1 MNIFK
6 GFLISSIAMTTF
18 VGTDLILQNDSIHN
32 KVYAESY
39 NVTYKERDSQEERL
53 IVKFKNQI
61 DLPYEDGIE
70 KRIKNGDYDNNLKEL
85 FSENKELTLNRLFS
99 SVNPI
104 EIEKLSV
111 HSKSFANPSANNLLN
126 YYIVQAPNNIEIELL
141 LKKFETSPLVEEA
154 YIQEKQILTPPEIQ
168 LQDLSVNPYD
178 DPRFKNQGYLEAA
191 PKGINASHAW
201 SIKGGDGKGTTFV
214 DMEYGWL
221 LNHED
226 LVNKNIKLMSGQNI
240 SQHRAHGTSVLG
252 IVSSEDNQIG
262 NIGIAPKANVKVISQ
277 IRDNGI
283 YNTADAILSAV
294 HNLQSGDVLLLEAQ
308 ASYDGYGDKYL
319 PVEVHP
325 DIFDAIRVGAD
336 KGIIIIEAG
345 ANGSNDLDNFKD
357 RNGKKILN
365 RNSPDFKDSGA
376 IMVGAGSST
385 VPHKRLWFSNYGSRL
400 DVYGWGE
407 NVDTTSANPSQNT
420 TNLYT
425 STFSGTSSASPII
438 AGAATSIQGIAK
450 EHRGYPYTPAELR
463 NILSN
468 PNTGTQSQDPWN
480 DRIGVLP
487 DLKSILDNL
496 GFNSDIPNSSS
507 ILEGKQFAWSLKGIS
522 DFEFAKIN
530 FNKSTEE
537 MQVDLKSGIPHHY
550 FNETYASIKVQNAS
564 GKIVYNKN
572 IYGNQQQNAESQK
585 VSVKVGDYI
594 ELTHLE
600 GVHRATFTNVDN
612 SKQESFGKKAIYE
625 VTKEGLKKVEKM
637 PEATILDG
645 NQFAW
650 SLKGYSDRE
659 IAKVNYDKT
668 AEEMKIKL
676 EAGVP
681 HSYFAS
687 TYASIKVQN
696 SSGNV
701 IYNKEIEGNKQQNAE
716 SQTVPV
722 KIGDYIE
729 LTHIEG
735 EATKEKTRATLI
747 NLENNKN
754 ETIGKTARYQITK
767 EGLKKVEKM
776 PETTVL
782 DGNQFNWSL
791 KGYNDREIAKVE
803 YNKATEKMQIKLE
816 AGIPHSYFTSTYAS
830 IKVQN
835 SSGNILYNKEI
846 VGNRQQPA
854 ESQTVPVKVG
864 DYIEFTHIEGEAQ
877 KEKTRATL
885 TNLEN
890 NKQEFVGKKK
900 TYQVTPT
907 GLLLGNVNY

>member
-6 GFLISSIAMTTF
+6 GFLIASIAMTTF
-18 VGTDLILQNDSIHN
+18 LGTDQILPDDSIHN

-39 NVTYKERDSQEERL
+39 NATNKETDSNKRDSQEGQL
-53 IVKFKNQI
+53 IVKFKNEM

-70 KRIKNGDYDNNLKEL
+70 KRIKNGNYDNNLKKL
-85 FSENKELTLNRLFS
+85 FSENTELTLNRLFS

-104 EIEKLSV
+104 EIEKLSL
-111 HSKSFANPSANNLLN
+111 HSKSFANQSAENLLN

-154 YIQEKQILTPPEIQ
+154 YIQEKQILTPPEVQ
-168 LQDLSVNPYD
+168 LPGLSVNPYD

-226 LVNKNIKLMSGQNI
+226 LVNQNIKLMSGQNI

-277 IRDNGI
+277 IRDNGT

-294 HNLQSGDVLLLEAQ
+294 HNLQAGDILLLEAQ

-325 DIFDAIRVGAD
+325 DIFDAIRVGTD

-385 VPHKRLWFSNYGSRL
+385 VPHQRLWFSNYGSRL

-450 EHRGYPYTPAELR
+450 EHRGSPYTPAELR

-468 PNTGTQSQDPWN
+468 PNTGTKSQDPWN

-507 ILEGKQFAWSLKGIS
+507 ILEGNQFAWSLKGISDFEFAKINFNKSTEEMQIDLKAGVPHHYFNQTYASIKVQNATGKVVYNKDIYGNKQQNAESQKVPVKVGDYIELTHLEGVHRATLTNVDNSKQESFGKKAIYEVTKEGLKKVEKMPEATILDGNQFAWSLKGIS

-564 GKIVYNKN
+564 GKVVYNKD
-572 IYGNQQQNAESQK
+572 IYGNKQQNAESQK

-594 ELTHLE
+594 ELTHQE
-600 GVHRATFTNVDN
+600 GVHRATLTNVDN
-612 SKQESFGKKAIYE
+612 SKQESFGKKAMYE
-625 VTKEGLKKVEKM
+625 V
-637 PEATILDG
+637 
-645 NQFAW
+645 
-650 SLKGYSDRE
+650 
-659 IAKVNYDKT
+659 
-668 AEEMKIKL
+668 
-676 EAGVP
+676 
-681 HSYFAS
+681 
-687 TYASIKVQN
+687 
-696 SSGNV
+696 
-701 IYNKEIEGNKQQNAE
+701 
-716 SQTVPV
+716 
-722 KIGDYIE
+722 
-729 LTHIEG
+729 
-735 EATKEKTRATLI
+735 
-747 NLENNKN
+747 
-754 ETIGKTARYQITK
+754 TK

-782 DGNQFNWSL
+782 DGNQFAWSL

-846 VGNRQQPA
+846 VGNRQQAA
-854 ESQTVPVKVG
+854 ENQTVPVKVG

-890 NKQEFVGKKK
+890 SKQEFVGKKK

-907 GLLLGNVNY
+907 GLLIK

>member
-18 VGTDLILQNDSIHN
+18 VGTDLILQNDRIHN

-39 NVTYKERDSQEERL
+39 NVTYKETDSNKRDSQEEQL
-53 IVKFKNQI
+53 IVKFKNEI

-70 KRIKNGDYDNNLKEL
+70 KRIKDGNYDNNLKKL
-85 FSENKELTLNRLFS
+85 FSENTELTLNRLFS

-104 EIEKLSV
+104 EIEKLSL
-111 HSKSFANPSANNLLN
+111 HSKSFANQSANNLLN

-141 LKKFETSPLVEEA
+141 LKKFETSPLVEDA

-168 LQDLSVNPYD
+168 LPDLSVNPYD

-294 HNLQSGDVLLLEAQ
+294 HNLQAGDILLLEAQ

-325 DIFDAIRVGAD
+325 DIFDAIRVGTD

-357 RNGKKILN
+357 RNGKKILT

-450 EHRGYPYTPAELR
+450 EHRGSPYTPAELR

-468 PNTGTQSQDPWN
+468 PNTGTKSQDSWN

-496 GFNSDIPNSSS
+496 GFNPDIPNSSN
-507 ILEGKQFAWSLKGIS
+507 ILEGKQFEWSLKGIS

-530 FNKSTEE
+530 LNKSTEE
-537 MQVDLKSGIPHHY
+537 VQVDLKAGIPHHY

-564 GKIVYNKN
+564 GKVVYNKD
-572 IYGNQQQNAESQK
+572 IYGNKQQNAESQK
-585 VSVKVGDYI
+585 VPVKVGDYI

-600 GVHRATFTNVDN
+600 GVHRATLTNVDN
-612 SKQESFGKKAIYE
+612 SKQESFGKKSIYE
-625 VTKEGLKKVEKM
+625 ITKEGLKKVEKM

-650 SLKGYSDRE
+650 SLKGISDFE
-659 IAKVNYDKT
+659 FAKINFNKSK
-668 AEEMKIKL
+668 EEMQIDLK
-676 EAGVP
+676 AGIP
-681 HSYFAS
+681 HNYFNE

-696 SSGNV
+696 ASGKV
-701 IYNKEIEGNKQQNAE
+701 VYNKDIYGNKQQNAE
-716 SQTVPV
+716 SQKVPV
-722 KIGDYIE
+722 KVGDYIE
-729 LTHIEG
+729 LTHLEG
-735 EATKEKTRATLI
+735 VHRAIFTNI
-747 NLENNKN
+747 DNSKQESF
-754 ETIGKTARYQITK
+754 GKKSMYEVTK

-782 DGNQFNWSL
+782 DGNQFTWSL

-846 VGNRQQPA
+846 VGNRQQAA
-854 ESQTVPVKVG
+854 EIQTVPVKIG

-877 KEKTRATL
+877 KEKTRAL
-885 TNLEN
+885 LINLEN
-890 NKQEFVGKKK
+890 SKQEFMGKKR
-900 TYQVTPT
+900 TYQVTST
-907 GLLLGNVNY
+907 GLLIK

>member
-85 FSENKELTLNRLFS
+85 FSENKELTFNRLFS

-111 HSKSFANPSANNLLN
+111 HSKSFANQSANNLLN

-407 NVDTTSANPSQNT
+407 NVDTTSANPNQNT

-450 EHRGYPYTPAELR
+450 EHRGSPYTPAELR

-487 DLKSILDNL
+487 DLKSILNNL

-537 MQVDLKSGIPHHY
+537 MQVDLKAGIPHHY

-564 GKIVYNKN
+564 GKVVYNKD
-572 IYGNQQQNAESQK
+572 IYGNKQQNVESQK
-585 VSVKVGDYI
+585 VPVKVGDYI

-600 GVHRATFTNVDN
+600 GVHRATFTNIDN

-659 IAKVNYDKT
+659 IAKVDYDKT
-668 AEEMKIKL
+668 AEQMKVKL

-701 IYNKEIEGNKQQNAE
+701 LYNKEIVGNKQQNAE

-754 ETIGKTARYQITK
+754 ETIGKIARYQVTK
-767 EGLKKVEKM
+767 EGLKKVERK

-782 DGNQFNWSL
+782 DGNQFAWSL
-791 KGYNDREIAKVE
+791 KGYNDREIAKIE
-803 YNKATEKMQIKLE
+803 YNKTTEKMQIKLE

-835 SSGNILYNKEI
+835 LSGNILYNKEI
-846 VGNRQQPA
+846 VGNRQQSA
-854 ESQTVPVKVG
+854 ESQTVSVKVG

-890 NKQEFVGKKK
+890 SKQEFVGKKK

-907 GLLLGNVNY
+907 GLLMK

>member
-1 MNIFK
+1 MGNKSKYKTKRILVATATLTIIASGMTSSSDVFAEETQQQKNLSTSLQSEKSVKSENRTFTVPGK
-6 GFLISSIAMTTF
+6 GDVEVLKQQERKSMAFSPYEPTGLYAKPNEQITINVEGNQDIQVYIGTYSYDASWREDSKIKSFTLKPGINTIQSPNGGMIYFYNKQQGGTIRTTITTG
-18 VGTDLILQNDSIHN
+18 GTTTPFFELGKHTKQDLINMLDQYQNAHAVEL
-32 KVYAESY
+32 KG
-39 NVTYKERDSQEERL
+39 ERVL
-53 IVKFKNQI
+53 ITATPARVKK
-61 DLPYEDGIE
+61 Y
-70 KRIKNGDYDNNLKEL
+70 
-85 FSENKELTLNRLFS
+85 
-99 SVNPI
+99 
-104 EIEKLSV
+104 
-111 HSKSFANPSANNLLN
+111 LLGSN
-126 YYIVQAPNNIEIELL
+126 TDPVQL
-141 LKKFETSPLVEEA
+141 LKKMDEATRIQDKVAGLSEEQVDKHYVHYVEENHSPDYYMYATSYRTA
-154 YIQEKQILTPPEIQ
+154 YVGDAIQYVLDINKFITDGWGPWHEAGHLRQQSPWKFYNMTEVQNNIYS
-168 LQDLSVNPYD
+168 LSVEKA
-178 DPRFKNQGYLEAA
+178 FNQPSNLEKSGIYPKAFQYLEQ
-191 PKGINASHAW
+191 
-201 SIKGGDGKGTTFV
+201 
-214 DMEYGWL
+214 
-221 LNHED
+221 
-226 LVNKNIKLMSGQNI
+226 VNKNYDEISDVFVKLVMLWQLQLAYGEDFYPKLHQLY
-240 SQHRAHGTSVLG
+240 RDMP
-252 IVSSEDNQIG
+252 SSE
-262 NIGIAPKANVKVISQ
+262 
-277 IRDNGI
+277 
-283 YNTADAILSAV
+283 
-294 HNLQSGDVLLLEAQ
+294 
-308 ASYDGYGDKYL
+308 L
-319 PVEVHP
+319 PQTDE
-325 DIFDAIRVGAD
+325 
-336 KGIIIIEAG
+336 
-345 ANGSNDLDNFKD
+345 N
-357 RNGKKILN
+357 KKQLFMI
-365 RNSPDFKDSGA
+365 
-376 IMVGAGSST
+376 
-385 VPHKRLWFSNYGSRL
+385 
-400 DVYGWGE
+400 
-407 NVDTTSANPSQNT
+407 
-420 TNLYT
+420 
-425 STFSGTSSASPII
+425 SASKVAKQNLIPFFEKWGLRPNNDTIQKV
-438 AGAATSIQGIAK
+438 AAL
-450 EHRGYPYTPAELR
+450 GYPVLTAE
-463 NILSN
+463 IWKGTDSN
-468 PNTGTQSQDPWN
+468 P
-480 DRIGVLP
+480 IKP
-487 DLKSILDNL
+487 DM
-496 GFNSDIPNSSS
+496 PNVNN
-507 ILEGKQFAWSLKGIS
+507 ILEGNQFAWSLKGIG
-522 DFEFAKIN
+522 DFEFAKVN
-530 FNKSTEE
+530 LNKSTEE
-537 MQVDLKSGIPHHY
+537 MQIDLKAGVPHNY
-550 FNETYASIKVQNAS
+550 FDSTYASIKVQNTA
-564 GKIVYNKN
+564 GKVVYNKE
-572 IYGNQQQNAESQK
+572 IYGNKQQNAESQK

-600 GVHRATFTNVDN
+600 GVHRATLTNVDN

-668 AEEMKIKL
+668 VEEMKVKL

-681 HSYFAS
+681 HSYFTS

-696 SSGNV
+696 ASGNV
-701 IYNKEIEGNKQQNAE
+701 LYNKEIVGNKQQNAE

-754 ETIGKTARYQITK
+754 ETIGKTARYQVTK

-846 VGNRQQPA
+846 VGNRQQNA

-890 NKQEFVGKKK
+890 SKQEFVGKKK

-907 GLLLGNVNY
+907 GLLIK